1 MTHSGPVDQDDII
14 RARNTL
20 LASGR
25 RTPREEVDAYR
36 VLAHVS
42 PASYRPRLVTALQ
55 HLSYDA
61 TVGRHRPDALALCEE
76 AVAVARTIDS
86 AEPAREDLLYGAL
99 DSCQRR
105 LYAAGRRAEGLAL
118 RAEMLA
124 VGRARAARTG
134 DPVVRGLETWSAG
147 LSEEGRYAEA
157 ADAMTE
163 LMDAFLPVQTEP
175 GTHAW
180 SLLRWIAAL
189 DDAGRTDEAL
199 GVFARLVA
207 MEATEAAEERGPLA
221 CHLYALTG
229 YAQLL
234 ATHGR
239 RAQAAAVRQ
248 EALAVLTE
256 LAATGERRSWSGY
269 QSTFWAVLL
278 PRSGAVG
285 EPPSDGGPLP
295 PSGTTP
301 REWSPDA
308 RRRHADSLGPLRE
321 AVATFAA
328 HAAEA
333 ATETAT
339 DSSEDAVTRRLT
351 ELIRLQRL
359 LTVRSAVHWED
370 HHHVLFPDRV
380 RPLFDDGVRLARRLL
395 RHDPATGAP
404 VLAQLLV
411 DRATFRTAAEEFGP
425 ALADFR
431 EALDHL
437 GEAPGPVEPGPPA
450 PAVGPDVSGPV

>member
-55 HLSYDA
+55 RLSYDT

-76 AVAVARTIDS
+76 AVAVARTIDP

-105 LYAAGRRAEGLAL
+105 LYAAGRRADGLAL

-124 VGRARAARTG
+124 LGRARAARTG
-134 DPVVRGLETWSAG
+134 DPVVRGLESWSAG
-147 LSEEGRYAEA
+147 LSEDGRYAEA

-163 LMDAFLPVQTEP
+163 LMEAFLPVAAEP
-175 GTHAW
+175 GTLAW

-199 GVFARLVA
+199 DVFARLVR

-221 CHLYALTG
+221 CHLYALIG

-234 ATHGR
+234 GTHGR
-239 RAQAAAVRQ
+239 REQAAAVRQ
-248 EALAVLTE
+248 KALAVLTE

-285 EPPSDGGPLP
+285 EPPADGGPLP

-301 REWSPDA
+301 MEWSPDA
-308 RRRHADSLGPLRE
+308 RQRHSDSLGPLRE
-321 AVATFAA
+321 AVATLAA
-328 HAAEA
+328 R
-333 ATETAT
+333 ATT

-351 ELIRLQRL
+351 ELIRLHRL

-370 HHHVLFPDRV
+370 RHHVLFSDRV
-380 RPLFDDGVRLARRLL
+380 RPLFDDGVRLGGRLL
-395 RHDPATGAP
+395 RHDPETGAP

-411 DRATFRTAAEEFGP
+411 DRATFRTAATEFAP
-425 ALADFR
+425 ALTDFR
-431 EALDHL
+431 EALGHL
-437 GEAPGPVEPGPPA
+437 GEGPA
-450 PAVGPDVSGPV
+450 PTGSGPFASAVPPDVSGPV